1 MKVKV
6 HFNTE
11 DNTLVIET
19 NEQVIPV
26 LKTET
31 PSTVI
36 NKNTTNRKDLI
47 SLTKTANQLHCNV
60 NDMVNRLISED
71 ILFRDSRERLQA
83 TNYGID
89 NGWVVSYPFSKG
101 NYSGTYAKVTTKG
114 IKYISDLMK

>member
-26 LKTET
+26 LKPET

-47 SLTKTANQLHCNV
+47 SLTQTANQLHCNRD
-60 NDMVNRLISED
+60 DMIKRLIFEG
-71 ILFRDSRERLQA
+71 ILFRDARGDLQA
-83 TNYGID
+83 DDYGIE
-89 NGWVVSYPFSKG
+89 NGWVESCPINKP
-101 NYSGTYAKVTTKG
+101 NYKGTYPKVTPKG
-114 IKYISDLMK
+114 LEYFADLMK